1 VLLGNGEQRCASL
14 TAAFNARF
22 SVFVGIVEAVTGAF
36 ALPLNG
42 ADFQHPKA
50 SLSNRFGRVQSPVT
64 LPCGRNRG
72 RIKGVRNYVLLLTM
86 FALSPVLGADSDEKM
101 IAWVQKTVQDAQP
114 TRSERKFDEVGWAKD
129 IRDAERLAKIH
140 QRPIFLFTH
149 DGRVNLGR
157 C

>member
-1 VLLGNGEQRCASL
+1 
-14 TAAFNARF
+14 
-22 SVFVGIVEAVTGAF
+22 
-36 ALPLNG
+36 
-42 ADFQHPKA
+42 
-50 SLSNRFGRVQSPVT
+50 
-64 LPCGRNRG
+64 
-72 RIKGVRNYVLLLTM
+72 M

-101 IAWVQKTVQDAQP
+101 IAWVQKKVQDAQP

-140 QRPIFLFTH
+140 QRPVFLFTH